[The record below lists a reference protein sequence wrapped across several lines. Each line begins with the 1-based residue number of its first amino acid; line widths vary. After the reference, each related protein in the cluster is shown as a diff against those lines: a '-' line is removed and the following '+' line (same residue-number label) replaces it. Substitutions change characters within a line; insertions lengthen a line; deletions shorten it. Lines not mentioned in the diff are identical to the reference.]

1 MVNYSPQTE
10 SLLREAQVPK
20 SVSAAS
26 AQNGTSLD
34 TEKKYARALF
44 VFTVDNSPTGSV
56 TCAVHE
62 SDDDTTYALITGRS
76 VVHAAANDGKVASV
90 EVNLD
95 ADGVLASHNGAVGR
109 FIRTVMTPSTAS
121 ATLIGAVA
129 LLYPKGGARPVT
141 QQVAAL
147 HIAAG
152 N

>member
-20 SVSAAS
+20 SVSSAS

-34 TEKKYARALF
+34 TAKKYARALF
-44 VFTVDNSPTGSV
+44 IFTVDNAGGSQV

-62 SDDDTTYALITGRS
+62 SDDDTTYTLITNKS

-95 ADGVLASHNGAVGR
+95 ADGVLSGHGGAVGR
-109 FIRTVMTPSTAS
+109 YIRTVMTPSTAS

-147 HIAAG
+147 HVDAE